1 MIQLKNV
8 SKSFK
13 DIYILKNINLTI
25 KEKAFVVIK
34 GKSGQGKSTLLN
46 ILGLLETPT
55 EGQIIYKNQSIASK
69 SQIRK
74 FKKED
79 IAYIYQNYG
88 LLENKTVLA
97 NLMLPLN
104 ISKKD
109 MPKIIEIIQSVGL
122 PKEILERKVYTC
134 SGGEQQRIAIARAI
148 LKDPTVIFADEPTGN
163 LDEKNAHDVI
173 NIFQYLNRQGV
184 TIIMATHSQNFFD
197 IGTELID
204 LDVQNA

>member
-46 ILGLLETPT
+46 ILGLLEAPT

-109 MPKIIEIIQSVGL
+109 MPKIIEIIQYVGL
-122 PKEILERKVYTC
+122 PKEILKRKVYTC

-148 LKDPTVIFADEPTGN
+148 LKNPTVIFADEPTGN

>member
-109 MPKIIEIIQSVGL
+109 MPKIIEIIQYVGL
-122 PKEILERKVYTC
+122 PKEILKRKVYTC

-148 LKDPTVIFADEPTGN
+148 LKNPTVIFADEPTGN

>member
-1 MIQLKNV
+1 MIKLDSI
-8 SKSFK
+8 SKSFNNTC
-13 DIYILKNINLTI
+13 ILNNLSLAI
-25 KEKAFVVIK
+25 EEKAFVVIK

-46 ILGLLETPT
+46 ILGLLEPPT
-55 EGQIIYKNQSIASK
+55 EGLVRFKNQSITSK

-74 FKKED
+74 LKKED

-109 MPKIIEIIQSVGL
+109 TPQIIKTIQSVGL
-122 PKEILERKVYTC
+122 SKEILKRKVYTC

-148 LKDPTVIFADEPTGN
+148 LKKPTVILADEPTGN
-163 LDEKNAHDVI
+163 LDENNARDVPFI
-173 NIFQYLNRQGV
+173 SNP
-184 TIIMATHSQNFFD
+184 
-197 IGTELID
+197 
-204 LDVQNA
+204 

>member
-109 MPKIIEIIQSVGL
+109 MPKIIEIIQSDY
-122 PKEILERKVYTC
+122 RK
-134 SGGEQQRIAIARAI
+134 R
-148 LKDPTVIFADEPTGN
+148 
-163 LDEKNAHDVI
+163 
-173 NIFQYLNRQGV
+173 YLNEKFILVVVESNNVLLLQERFLKILPLYLLMNPRV
-184 TIIMATHSQNFFD
+184 IWMRKALMMLSIFSN
-197 IGTELID
+197 I
-204 LDVQNA
+204 

>member
-88 LLENKTVLA
+88 LLENKDRL
-97 NLMLPLN
+97 L
-104 ISKKD
+104 
-109 MPKIIEIIQSVGL
+109 G
-122 PKEILERKVYTC
+122 
-134 SGGEQQRIAIARAI
+134 
-148 LKDPTVIFADEPTGN
+148 
-163 LDEKNAHDVI
+163 
-173 NIFQYLNRQGV
+173 
-184 TIIMATHSQNFFD
+184 
-197 IGTELID
+197 
-204 LDVQNA
+204 